1 MVYKLKLKG
10 GLCNKLFCL
19 FSGVEI
25 AIREKE
31 KLLEPNF
38 GLRNEILFSD
48 IYDIEFFNKK
58 IKESTGVEDLMIPL
72 IIFES
77 KTQKDSRVPRLVD
90 GNRLWNLS
98 EKNLNKQRNEN
109 IMEKSCMNIVLHM

>member
-25 AIREKE
+25 AIRDKE

-38 GLRNEILFSD
+38 GLRNDILFSD
-48 IYDIEFFNKK
+48 IYDIEFFNQK
-58 IKESTGVEDLMIPL
+58 IRESTGVKDLMIP
-72 IIFES
+72 S
-77 KTQKDSRVPRLVD
+77 KTQKDSCLLSKVKIID
-90 GNRLWNLS
+90 GNFLWNLS
-98 EKNLNKQRNEN
+98 EKNLKKQRKEN
-109 IMEKSCMNIVLHM
+109 RMEKVV

>member
-38 GLRNEILFSD
+38 GLRNEILFSA
-48 IYDIEFFNKK
+48 F
-58 IKESTGVEDLMIPL
+58 S
-72 IIFES
+72 
-77 KTQKDSRVPRLVD
+77 
-90 GNRLWNLS
+90 GNW
-98 EKNLNKQRNEN
+98 EKNDVFHKEIWTVRL
-109 IMEKSCMNIVLHM
+109 L